1 VSGPGD
7 ILGQRVL
14 NRALLERQL
23 LLRRREL
30 PAEDAIEHLVGM
42 QAQVP
47 NAPYV
52 GLWSR
57 LDRFQTDEL
66 AALISDR
73 SVVRASLMRATIHL
87 VTARDCLALRPVVQP
102 VLDRDVYRNSTY
114 GRERL
119 AGLDIE
125 AVLAAGRAL
134 LEEKP
139 RTNAELRRQLG
150 ARWPERDAASLAY
163 AVRGLLPVV
172 HVPPRG
178 IWGASGP
185 IALTTVEAW
194 LGRSVNP
201 GHEPDEMILRY
212 LAAFGPATA
221 GDIRTWSGLTGL
233 REVVERLRPRLRTF
247 RDERGRE
254 LFDVPDAPLPDPDIP
269 ALPRFLPEY
278 DNALLSHDDR
288 ARIVPG
294 EHRKRVVTSLG
305 RPTVLLEGL
314 VAGFWKTEKGSQG
327 AVRGGGAAPLLHR
340 RRRRDT
346 RSPVRRLKCFA
357 HFSTLRL
364 TPPLVSTPP
373 FGRLLST
380 LRPASP
386 GFACQHARAQGALAC
401 QHFSLL
407 FSGARPLPSYS
418 GIDQ

>member
-1 VSGPGD
+1 MNGSGEV
-7 ILGQRVL
+7 LGRRAL

-30 PAEDAIEHLVGM
+30 PAADAVEHLVGM

-57 LDRFQTDEL
+57 LEGFRTDEL
-66 AALISDR
+66 AGLVSDR

-102 VLDRDVYRNSTY
+102 VLDRDVYRNSPY

-119 AGLDIE
+119 AGLDVE
-125 AVLAAGRAL
+125 AVLAAGRTL

-139 RTNAELRRQLG
+139 RTNAELRRLLG
-150 ARWPERDAASLAY
+150 AMWPDRDPASLAY

-178 IWGASGP
+178 IWGMSGP

-194 LGRSVNP
+194 LGRSVSP
-201 GHEPDEMILRY
+201 DREPEEMVLRY

-221 GDIRTWSGLTGL
+221 ADIRTWSGLTGL
-233 REVVERLRPRLRTF
+233 REVVDRLRPRLRTF
-247 RDERGRE
+247 SDERGRE
-254 LFDVPDAPLPDPDIP
+254 LFDVPDAALPDPDTP
-269 ALPRFLPEY
+269 VPPRFLPDY

-288 ARIVPG
+288 SRIVPD

-305 RPTVLLEGL
+305 RPTLLLDGL
-314 VAGFWKTEKGSQG
+314 VAGFWKTERK
-327 AVRGGGAAPLLHR
+327 RGKATLEIEPLE
-340 RRRRDT
+340 
-346 RSPVRRLKCFA
+346 
-357 HFSTLRL
+357 
-364 TPPLVSTPP
+364 PLAGKDRKALSEE
-373 FGRLLST
+373 GERLLRFVAKDNEA
-380 LRPASP
+380 LEVR
-386 GFACQHARAQGALAC
+386 FA
-401 QHFSLL
+401 
-407 FSGARPLPSYS
+407 
-418 GIDQ
+418 

>member
-1 VSGPGD
+1 VSRSGDVVGP
-7 ILGQRVL
+7 RAL
-14 NRALLERQL
+14 NPALLERQL

-30 PAEDAIEHLVGM
+30 PAAGAIEHLVGM

-47 NAPYV
+47 NAPYA

-57 LDRFQTDEL
+57 LEGFRPDEL
-66 AALISDR
+66 AALVSDR

-87 VTARDCLALRPVVQP
+87 VTTRDCLALRPVVQP

-139 RTNAELRRQLG
+139 RTNDDLRRLLG
-150 ARWPERDAASLAY
+150 ARWPDRDPAALAY

-178 IWGASGP
+178 IWGMGGP

-194 LGRSVNP
+194 LGRSVAP
-201 GHEPDEMILRY
+201 DREPDEMILRY
-212 LAAFGPATA
+212 LAAFGPATV
-221 GDIRTWSGLTGL
+221 GDTRTWSGLTGL

-247 RDERGRE
+247 SDEPGRE
-254 LFDVPDAPLPDPDIP
+254 LFDVPEAPLPDPDIP
-269 ALPRFLPEY
+269 APPRFLPEY

-288 ARIVPG
+288 ARIVPD

-305 RPTVLLEGL
+305 RPTVLLDGL
-314 VAGFWKTEKGSQG
+314 VAGFWKTERT
-327 AVRGGGAAPLLHR
+327 RGRATLEIEPLKPL
-340 RRRRDT
+340 T
-346 RSPVRRLKCFA
+346 RKDREALS
-357 HFSTLRL
+357 
-364 TPPLVSTPP
+364 
-373 FGRLLST
+373 GEGERLLRFVGGDDEALEVRFAGET
-380 LRPASP
+380 WRGYRRP
-386 GFACQHARAQGALAC
+386 
-401 QHFSLL
+401 
-407 FSGARPLPSYS
+407 
-418 GIDQ
+418 